1 LLVKSAIPD
10 GVIPAFAGLVSAVE
24 KAPPLAEASHE
35 TVVDLLDV
43 LGAVGDGRQE
53 RGRLY
58 PVAAVLALAAGAVV
72 AGIRSFTAIASWVS
86 DVSASWCGPLYRRA
100 DPSAV
105 ATAPPSKSTIWR
117 VLTGA
122 DTHALDAA
130 IGTWLLAQ
138 AEAPEPAEVPVPP
151 KDGDDDGEQTPLVAW
166 SADGKA
172 LRGAKGTDG
181 EEVRLLALMEQ
192 DKQLVIGQAQVTKKS
207 NEIPAFYELLD
218 DLQARGVDI
227 NDVVF
232 TVDAL
237 HTQRKH
243 ARELHRRGADFVFQA
258 KGNQP
263 RLFAALDALDWAAVP
278 IGHEQTVRGH
288 GRIVRRTMQVL
299 TAPDDLPFPHVQQV
313 FLCER
318 YVSDLHSKPLSAVAI
333 LGVTSLPAERAGT
346 PALARLCSGQW
357 AIEVLHFIRDTLY
370 GEDASRAR
378 SGSGP
383 RAMASLRNLAIGAH
397 RPRRPHR
404 DHRSHPLGQPL
415 HGTPLQHPRP
425 TAWILKRPC
434 VVNRGVVG

>member
-10 GVIPAFAGLVSAVE
+10 GVVPAFAGLVSAME
-24 KAPPLAEASHE
+24 KAQPLVEVSHE
-35 TVVDLLDV
+35 TVADLLDV
-43 LGAVGDGRQE
+43 LGAVGDGRQDQ
-53 RGRLY
+53 GRLY

-86 DVSASWCGPLYRRA
+86 DVPAPWCGSLYRRA

-122 DTHALDAA
+122 DTQALDAT

-138 AEAPEPAEVPVPP
+138 AEALEPADASGTPE
-151 KDGDDDGEQTPLVAW
+151 GDDGEQAPLVAW

-181 EEVRLLALMEQ
+181 KQVRLLAVMEQ
-192 DKQLVIGQAQVTKKS
+192 DKQLVIGQAQVDRKS
-207 NEIPAFYELLD
+207 NEIPAFYDLLD

-227 NDVVF
+227 NGVVF
-232 TVDAL
+232 TADAL

-243 ARELHRRGADFVFQA
+243 ARELHRRGADFVLQA

-299 TAPDDLPFPHVQQV
+299 PAPDNLPFPHVQQV

-318 YVSDLHSKPLSAVAI
+318 YVSDLHGKPLSAVAI
-333 LGVTSLPAERAGT
+333 LGVTSLTAKRAGA

-370 GEDASRAR
+370 NEDASRAR
-378 SGSGP
+378 TGSGP
-383 RAMASLRNLAIGAH
+383 RTMASLRNLAIGAH
-397 RPRRPHR
+397 RLAGRTGITEATRWASRSMERPFAI
-404 DHRSHPLGQPL
+404 LGLP
-415 HGTPLQHPRP
+415 HGS
-425 TAWILKRPC
+425 
-434 VVNRGVVG
+434 